1 MNELRNSK
9 SDDQLE
15 ETKNEMIADALEKDF
30 KKLRDLLP
38 TYKDQNDE
46 GKKAIEALFDEI
58 VTKTRELPFTEAAS
72 KNASSLDMEE
82 SAMALLDSFA
92 ISNITAMASRV
103 LKSSSIASQNLL
115 RDSSISFPAAFPEG
129 VLETYERSSR

>member
-1 MNELRNSK
+1 MKNKKVFKRTIEA
-9 SDDQLE
+9 LE

-58 VTKTRELPFTEAAS
+58 ITKTRELPFTEAAS
-72 KNASSLDMEE
+72 KNASSLDMEH
-82 SAMALLDSFA
+82 
-92 ISNITAMASRV
+92 
-103 LKSSSIASQNLL
+103 
-115 RDSSISFPAAFPEG
+115 
-129 VLETYERSSR
+129 

>member
-1 MNELRNSK
+1 MSASLRRSRMRSDRSYIFLARSSLRRSMRMDMTESRVPSSSSSSGMMPSMESNS
-9 SDDQLE
+9 S
-15 ETKNEMIADALEKDF
+15 M
-30 KKLRDLLP
+30 R
-38 TYKDQNDE
+38 
-46 GKKAIEALFDEI
+46 AIL
-58 VTKTRELPFTEAAS
+58 AS
-72 KNASSLDMEE
+72 ASSLDMEE

-115 RDSSISFPAAFPEG
+115 RYSSISFPAAFPEG